1 MIIIKKVIGKLV
13 ERLVRSRITGNSAD
27 IVRSQALQLTVSIL
41 LTPLLVVMVKSN
53 NFVEKYLGI

>member
-13 ERLVRSRITGNSAD
+13 ERLVHSRITGNSAD